1 VKTILVTGAAGAL
14 GRALVPLLEH
24 QGTFRLR
31 LTDRAPLE
39 TTHEFVQADLANWDE
54 TKPLCDGV
62 DEVLHLAAVHPA
74 TPHSPDEY
82 LDCNIKAT
90 YNVLRAAVEARV
102 RRVIYTSSIA
112 AMGYGYDSPDE
123 LPFDESRPCRPR
135 EDLYGITKH
144 VGEQFCEMMRNRHG
158 LPYVALRPGTF
169 VPRDEDDPAWGLSLL
184 GQWLH
189 VSDVA
194 MAHLLAL
201 ESQVQN
207 EAMIITARVP
217 FARADA
223 PELLTDAKAVILRY
237 FPKARLLE
245 ERGIALPAKIERCY
259 SIAKAETLLG
269 YKPKW
274 NFGEW
279 LERFL
284 ER

>member
-1 VKTILVTGAAGAL
+1 METILLTGAAGAL

-82 LDCNIKAT
+82 LDCNIKGT
-90 YNVLRAAVEARV
+90 YNVLRAAVEAGV

-123 LPFDESRPCRPR
+123 LPFDECRPCRPR

-144 VGEQFCEMMRNRHG
+144 VGEQLCEMMRHSHG

-201 ESQVQN
+201 ESQVEN

-217 FARADA
+217 FTRADA
-223 PELLTDAKAVILRY
+223 PELLTDARALILRY

-245 ERGIALPAKIERCY
+245 ERGVAPPAKIERWY